1 MSATAPAVSEF
12 EVDVATALPFGE
24 ESNWISSTIYEP
36 GGAPPRAVLVVW
48 PGGSYDRRYWTWDE
62 LPGYD
67 FASWAAARGFA
78 VVAADHLGV
87 GRSSQPAT
95 VDEVNFVA
103 MAAAAGHFVAAVRE
117 RFGAGVPI
125 VGVGHSLGGA
135 LTVVAQAEHASYDRI
150 GVLGMTHGAKGSV
163 TGGVGDGAEA
173 RAAALEQAPTFLE
186 DFEAGYA
193 TGYRKEN
200 HSWLYFE
207 DTPAEVMA
215 ADDGTASAW
224 PRQAYVDGL
233 TVGYS
238 AEFAARVECP
248 VLLAFGDHDIP
259 AEPRD
264 DVAFYR
270 ASNDITLLV
279 LPDAAHCHNFAS
291 TREILWERLLGWAG
305 D

>member
-1 MSATAPAVSEF
+1 MRTTAPAVSEF
-12 EVDVATALPFGE
+12 EVDVSAALPFGAE
-24 ESNWISSTIYEP
+24 RNWISATIYEP
-36 GGAPPRAVLVVW
+36 AGEPRAVLVVW
-48 PGGSYDRRYWTWDE
+48 PGGSYARSYWNFDAI
-62 LPGYD
+62 PGYD
-67 FASWAAARGFA
+67 FASWAMARGFA

-87 GRSSQPAT
+87 GKSSQPAA
-95 VDEVNFVA
+95 VDEVNFKT
-103 MAAAAGHFVAAVRE
+103 MAAAADRFVAAVRE
-117 RFGAGVPI
+117 RFEGARI

-135 LTVVAQAEHASYDRI
+135 LTVVTQAEHRSYDRI
-150 GVLGMTHGAKGSV
+150 ASLGMTHGAKGSV

-173 RAAALEQAPTFLE
+173 RAAALAQAPTFLE

-200 HSWLYFE
+200 HSWLYYE
-207 DTPAEVMA
+207 DTPAEVKA
-215 ADDGTASAW
+215 ADDLTAAAW

-238 AEFAARVECP
+238 AEFAARVESP
-248 VLLAFGDHDIP
+248 VFLAFGDHDIP

-270 ASNDITLLV
+270 SSNDITLFV

-291 TREILWERLLGWAG
+291 TREVLWDRLVGWAT